1 MGEEELMESGIEVA
15 VPSLDVRE
23 GPSVEMV
30 AEEEAIEFSACGIE
44 VVTEEL
50 TAPTLERGK
59 EGNKDGKKERRKE
72 RRKERN
78 KERKKFNARMA
89 PPDEVVVGLPASGSA
104 TEVVVDG
111 DVSLE
116 AGVEI
121 IASADL
127 VVEGEEICMEPPKE
141 VVEEELMESGIE
153 VAVPSLDVR
162 EGPSVEMM
170 AEEEA
175 IEFSAR
181 GIEVVTEELTAPTLE
196 RRKEGNKDG
205 KKESAELIAPTVEFA
220 PWASP
225 DGVVVELSAP
235 DTEIVVEGA
244 VSVEPG
250 VEIIAPTE
258 VVEGECRSSALT

>member
-1 MGEEELMESGIEVA
+1 MGICMEPPNEVVEEELMESGIEVA
-15 VPSLDVRE
+15 VPSLNVRE

-59 EGNKDGKKERRKE
+59 EGNKDGKKE

-127 VVEGEEICMEPPKE
+127 VVEGEEICLEPPSELVK
-141 VVEEELMESGIE
+141 EELIESGVE
-153 VAVPSLDVR
+153 VAVSSSDVR
-162 EGPSVEMM
+162 EGLSVEMV

-175 IEFSAR
+175 IEFSAC

-196 RRKEGNKDG
+196 RGKEGNKDG
-205 KKESAELIAPTVEFA
+205 KKE
-220 PWASP
+220 
-225 DGVVVELSAP
+225 
-235 DTEIVVEGA
+235 
-244 VSVEPG
+244 
-250 VEIIAPTE
+250 
-258 VVEGECRSSALT
+258 R